1 MMWTRKNT
9 ASSKLAWQALPDAG
23 RTYVA
28 GVIALGAFFV
38 VAFFPREHPHP
49 ATFLILLACSC
60 LTGAWKVTLPRP
72 LSSGSTLSVSH
83 AADLMALLLLT
94 PQQATIFAVVGV
106 WTQCTVNV
114 RQRYPLYRTVFS
126 MAAIAITMQAT
137 GLVYIWLGGMAHP
150 VSLVTFPKVIVG
162 SVLTYFLVNTGLV
175 AGAIATSTQQSASKV
190 WRDDFLWS
198 GPNFMVAGT
207 AGAVAAVVIEHGEHW
222 LALLML
228 APVYLSYRTYRVFL
242 GRIEDEQRHLK
253 ETQRLHDE
261 AVEALVQAKRAEQ
274 ALAHEKERLAVTLRS
289 IGDGVITTDLDGTI
303 LLINNV
309 AEALTGWSQ
318 QEAVGQPLAS
328 VFQSFEP
335 ETRERCQFSVE
346 RLRRSEDQPGLD
358 RSAVLVAR
366 DLTERPIDAIAAPL
380 RDHFEH
386 TIGMVVAFRDI
397 TETLKMQ
404 EERARAGRVASLGLL
419 AGGIAHDFNNIL
431 MAIMGNVSM
440 AKMTLGPASRAAASL
455 TDAEQACIR
464 ARQLTWQLLTFSRG
478 GVPVK
483 KTTAPARVL
492 RESAALA
499 LRGTNVTCTFDI
511 APDLRSVSA
520 DESQLI
526 QVFSNV
532 LINAQQAMP
541 HGGTIQ
547 IRAENIVE
555 PDKRWEH
562 ALRVEAGSYVKVSIA
577 DTGIGIPEENLG
589 KIFDPYFSTKQKG
602 SGLGLATSYSI
613 VKNHGGFV
621 SVESKLGLGTTVFV
635 NLPASMA
642 VDMVTPPEPI
652 AHDHGAKG
660 RVLVMDDEASVRTL
674 AVNMLKFLGH
684 EAEVVSNGTAA
695 IERYRRALK
704 KGRPYAAVI
713 LDLMVPGGM
722 GAREAIERLTEIDP
736 AVNAIVVSGYAQ
748 DPVMTDFKDYGF
760 KAVIGKP
767 FTLDELNKTLHSVME
782 STWTVH

>member
-1 MMWTRKNT
+1 MMWKRHNT
-9 ASSKLAWQALPDAG
+9 ASSKLGWQALPDAG
-23 RTYVA
+23 RLYVA
-28 GVIALGAFFV
+28 SVIALGAFFV
-38 VAFFPREHPHP
+38 VAFFPREYPHP
-49 ATFLILLACSC
+49 VTFLVLLACSC
-60 LTGAWKVTLPRP
+60 FTGAWKVNLPRP

-94 PQQATIFAVVGV
+94 PQQAVIFAVVGV

-114 RQRYPLYRTVFS
+114 KQRYPLYRTVFS

-137 GLVYIWLGGMAHP
+137 GLVYVWLGGMARP
-150 VSLVTFPKVIVG
+150 LSLVMFPKVIVG
-162 SVLTYFLVNTGLV
+162 SLLTYFLVNTGLV
-175 AGAIATSTQQSASKV
+175 AGAIATSTRQSAWEV

-207 AGAVAAVVIEHGEHW
+207 AGAIAAIIIERGEHW

-228 APVYLSYRTYRVFL
+228 APVYLSYRTYRLFL

-253 ETQRLHDE
+253 ETQRLHGE
-261 AVEALVQAKRAEQ
+261 AVEALAQAKRAEQ

-318 QEAVGQPLAS
+318 REAIGQPLAS

-335 ETRERCQFSVE
+335 DTRERRQFSVE
-346 RLRRSEDQPGLD
+346 RLRRSEDQSGLP

-366 DLTERPIDAIAAPL
+366 DLSERPIDATAAPL
-380 RDHFEH
+380 RDDFEQ

-397 TETLKMQ
+397 TEALKMQ

-440 AKMTLGPASRAAASL
+440 AKMTIGPASRGAASL
-455 TDAEQACIR
+455 SEAEQACIR
-464 ARQLTWQLLTFSRG
+464 ARHLTWQLLTFSRG

-483 KTTAPARVL
+483 KTTALGRVL
-492 RESAALA
+492 RESAAQA

-511 APDLRSVSA
+511 APDLRPVSG
-520 DESQLI
+520 DESQLV
-526 QVFSNV
+526 QVFCNI

-541 HGGTIQ
+541 QGGTVHL
-547 IRAENIVE
+547 RAENIVE
-555 PDKRWEH
+555 PDRRWEH
-562 ALRVEAGSYVKVSIA
+562 ALRVEAGPYVKVSIA
-577 DTGIGIPEENLG
+577 DVGIGIPEENLG
-589 KIFDPYFSTKQKG
+589 RVFDPYFSTKQKG
-602 SGLGLATSYSI
+602 SGLGLATTYSI

-621 SVESKLGLGTTVFV
+621 SVASKLGLGTTVFV
-635 NLPASMA
+635 NLPAMLNA
-642 VDMVTPPEPI
+642 DVVATPEPVVRGQ
-652 AHDHGAKG
+652 ATKG
-660 RVLVMDDEASVRTL
+660 RVLVMDDEDSVRTL

-695 IERYRRALK
+695 IEKYRRAFK

-713 LDLMVPGGM
+713 LDLIVPGGM
-722 GAREAIERLTEIDP
+722 GAREAVQRLAEIDP

-748 DPVMTDFKDYGF
+748 DPVMTDFKEYGF

-767 FTLDELNKTLHSVME
+767 FTLEELNKTLHSVME